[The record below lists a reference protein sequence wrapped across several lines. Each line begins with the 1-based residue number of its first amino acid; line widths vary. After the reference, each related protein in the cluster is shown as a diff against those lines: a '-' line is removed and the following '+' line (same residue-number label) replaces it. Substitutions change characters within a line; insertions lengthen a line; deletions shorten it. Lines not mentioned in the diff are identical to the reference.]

1 MEQHRHTKLRF
12 TQCQLNLEKRHK
24 FKGERTV
31 FSTNG
36 VGTTVH
42 AYTKEMNVD
51 TEIAPFIKINS
62 R

>member
-36 VGTTVH
+36 GGTTG
-42 AYTKEMNVD
+42 YPSFKKWIST
-51 TEIAPFIKINS
+51 
-62 R
+62 